1 MPFNP
6 QSSPNKYVPFHPTAH
21 STSRPQHPH
30 FTHSRSLTQ
39 SSTPPSPSKSPK
51 KNLGLI
57 VNTTAAS
64 GNLGVSPTSP
74 RRMSKGKGRETPR
87 QKERERSLRELGEVG
102 SATISLRVRAVEG
115 LEEDDDAECS
125 TQLPQTHPSSLPQS
139 QSYPTRLLS
148 TFISRPNKSRRER
161 SNSLHA
167 PTRPTS
173 LDRSFY
179 LPHYSLDK
187 EYSLPRKEK
196 GKDKDGRTP
205 KLELGLGDDFNTSFG
220 EAMRLG
226 NEGKELP
233 LPKEALIMLSQAKEQ
248 IGSATK
254 TKQGRKGSMGM
265 GLFKESHAA
274 AKIDL
279 KKPEEEAIEEE
290 EDDHS
295 GRGSSIKI
303 RSRTETRS
311 SRSTLVSEPT
321 IVGPSITPASSL
333 PIRGSRQISDRGG
346 LSPVG
351 HSPAATSAG
360 LASPQQQFED
370 LEEQFDEDDES
381 WTTTSTESF
390 TSDPEEDG
398 RDWMSEVDYGSE
410 EREEEERMTVPLQPF
425 SHAVG
430 GHSSIYKF
438 TRRAVCKPL
447 VSHENLFYEEVERLA
462 PALLAFIPRY
472 LGVMVVN
479 YRRQRAIQEGSTT
492 PLDSPSAAS
501 PYPSHPSTLA
511 AASRSDNQRAMLQQA
526 LTGAT
531 NQSHTSNH
539 SKEDVEIPEVAL
551 DFNRHVVPD
560 WLFNWEEKG
569 KGRNGRPWET
579 SEEEGSRRTMRP
591 SSARSQ
597 EFMRYGSGSPGSSW
611 QSSFGISPNLRAS
624 GLGSPAL
631 PKAIPEHQYAGPSTP
646 VPSPSTSFQHRQG
659 HLHHIASSPILPYR
673 SQFNNSSTDCHP
685 GYSSPHP
692 FGGTGSTTV
701 NTKLKDHV
709 FAAILK
715 KLRKRGIGHRQDDE
729 ADDEGDDCSY
739 SVSSRRRGRRQLS
752 GGGSMDLREPTEA
765 NEGIRRTQS
774 GGVLTELRN
783 KSIRAGTGREDTR
796 RVREDSAERG
806 MFDMEVEDEPPL
818 EMKRK
823 AKVPLGNGLH
833 PMTAVRADSHS
844 THLAEDQPPFGP
856 SRPAIPPSSAPSSVT
871 ESSRLGQSRS
881 GASQTVP
888 NSPSVPPD
896 DNPRQELFI
905 FMEDLTGRLK
915 HPCVLDLKMGTRQYG
930 YDATPLKKRSQRK
943 KCDAT
948 TSRTL
953 GVRMCGMQV
962 WNNDTQSFVSQNK
975 YVGREIKTPDFTS
988 VIRSY
993 LSDGDRLLI
1002 DHIPVIVQKLHDLAA
1017 IIHQLDG
1024 FRFYGCS
1031 LLFIYDGDKDT
1042 QDTYSRQMSSGKT
1055 LDALEEEDEEEI
1067 TDMERAPIQVD
1078 KEAWANSNRQPEGSA
1093 TVEKDKTSKNGRS
1106 RSVDKSARHSSRSRS
1121 RGRSPH
1127 QSTHTHQHRKLRGEV
1142 NIRVVDFAH
1151 TTTGRDF
1158 VPFPSDHVDPPNL
1171 GKGYD
1176 TQFDEATGMV
1186 MARFPPKHP
1195 GKPDMGFLFGLKSI
1209 CESLAEIWG
1218 AEKGEEEE
1226 LVAKKNADIF
1236 DLVFANGADLST

>member
-64 GNLGVSPTSP
+64 GSLGASPTSP
-74 RRMSKGKGRETPR
+74 RRMSKGKERETPR

-115 LEEDDDAECS
+115 LEEEDDDAECS

-173 LDRSFY
+173 FDRSFY

-290 EDDHS
+290 EDDHT
-295 GRGSSIKI
+295 GRGSSIKT

-333 PIRGSRQISDRGG
+333 PIRGSRQISDRCG

-370 LEEQFDEDDES
+370 PEEQFDEDDES

-438 TRRAVCKPL
+438 TRRAVCK
-447 VSHENLFYEEVERLA
+447 V
-462 PALLAFIPRY
+462 
-472 LGVMVVN
+472 
-479 YRRQRAIQEGSTT
+479 
-492 PLDSPSAAS
+492 
-501 PYPSHPSTLA
+501 
-511 AASRSDNQRAMLQQA
+511 
-526 LTGAT
+526 
-531 NQSHTSNH
+531 
-539 SKEDVEIPEVAL
+539 
-551 DFNRHVVPD
+551 
-560 WLFNWEEKG
+560 
-569 KGRNGRPWET
+569 
-579 SEEEGSRRTMRP
+579 
-591 SSARSQ
+591 
-597 EFMRYGSGSPGSSW
+597 
-611 QSSFGISPNLRAS
+611 S
-624 GLGSPAL
+624 GLSEDCMC
-631 PKAIPEHQYAGPSTP
+631 KA
-646 VPSPSTSFQHRQG
+646 
-659 HLHHIASSPILPYR
+659 
-673 SQFNNSSTDCHP
+673 D
-685 GYSSPHP
+685 
-692 FGGTGSTTV
+692 
-701 NTKLKDHV
+701 
-709 FAAILK
+709 
-715 KLRKRGIGHRQDDE
+715 
-729 ADDEGDDCSY
+729 
-739 SVSSRRRGRRQLS
+739 
-752 GGGSMDLREPTEA
+752 
-765 NEGIRRTQS
+765 
-774 GGVLTELRN
+774 
-783 KSIRAGTGREDTR
+783 
-796 RVREDSAERG
+796 
-806 MFDMEVEDEPPL
+806 
-818 EMKRK
+818 
-823 AKVPLGNGLH
+823 
-833 PMTAVRADSHS
+833 
-844 THLAEDQPPFGP
+844 
-856 SRPAIPPSSAPSSVT
+856 
-871 ESSRLGQSRS
+871 
-881 GASQTVP
+881 
-888 NSPSVPPD
+888 PSVASCE
-896 DNPRQELFI
+896 PR
-905 FMEDLTGRLK
+905 K
-915 HPCVLDLKMGTRQYG
+915 PVLR
-930 YDATPLKKRSQRK
+930 RS
-943 KCDAT
+943 
-948 TSRTL
+948 
-953 GVRMCGMQV
+953 
-962 WNNDTQSFVSQNK
+962 
-975 YVGREIKTPDFTS
+975 
-988 VIRSY
+988 
-993 LSDGDRLLI
+993 
-1002 DHIPVIVQKLHDLAA
+1002 
-1017 IIHQLDG
+1017 
-1024 FRFYGCS
+1024 
-1031 LLFIYDGDKDT
+1031 
-1042 QDTYSRQMSSGKT
+1042 
-1055 LDALEEEDEEEI
+1055 
-1067 TDMERAPIQVD
+1067 
-1078 KEAWANSNRQPEGSA
+1078 
-1093 TVEKDKTSKNGRS
+1093 
-1106 RSVDKSARHSSRSRS
+1106 
-1121 RGRSPH
+1121 
-1127 QSTHTHQHRKLRGEV
+1127 
-1142 NIRVVDFAH
+1142 
-1151 TTTGRDF
+1151 
-1158 VPFPSDHVDPPNL
+1158 
-1171 GKGYD
+1171 
-1176 TQFDEATGMV
+1176 
-1186 MARFPPKHP
+1186 
-1195 GKPDMGFLFGLKSI
+1195 
-1209 CESLAEIWG
+1209 
-1218 AEKGEEEE
+1218 
-1226 LVAKKNADIF
+1226 
-1236 DLVFANGADLST
+1236 